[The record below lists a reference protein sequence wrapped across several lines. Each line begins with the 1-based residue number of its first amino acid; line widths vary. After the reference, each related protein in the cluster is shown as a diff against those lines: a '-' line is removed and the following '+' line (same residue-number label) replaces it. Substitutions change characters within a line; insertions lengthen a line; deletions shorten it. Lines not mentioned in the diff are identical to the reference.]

1 MKMDQAIK
9 PIKVLHIDRDQ
20 DFLEVSR
27 SILTLLGNLQV
38 DFAQTIQQAEQ
49 QLKQKNYDVIIAA
62 YYLNSVTGL
71 EFLEQLKQAGVQSQ
85 FILFTGNA
93 ESAQQA
99 AAAGIPFVAKYG
111 EPEKVFTELCQIMK
125 SRQR

>member
-1 MKMDQAIK
+1 MDQAIN
-9 PIKVLHIDRDQ
+9 PITVLHIDLDQ

-27 SILTLLGNLQV
+27 SILTLLGNLKV

-49 QLKQKNYDVIIAA
+49 KLKQKNYDVIIAA
-62 YYLNSVTGL
+62 YYLNNVNGL
-71 EFLEQLKQAGVQSQ
+71 EFLKQLKQAGVKSQ

-99 AAAGIPFVAKYG
+99 EEAGIPFVAKYG

-125 SRQR
+125 STKQ